1 MVLMSQFLSH
11 PPNVLYSHSDLAF
24 WLDHVTYL
32 ANDVLANNVKGSLK
46 KYFPYSLHSFASL
59 PS

>member
-1 MVLMSQFLSH
+1 MSQFLSH
-11 PPNVLYSHSDLAF
+11 LPNVLYSHSDLAF
-24 WLDHVTYL
+24 WLGLVTYL